1 MGPLVAAVAPAA
13 VGVGGVASGDGSLA
27 GGSDV
32 SAIGRVSVSED
43 EKPDE
48 KGVPA
53 KRGRSAEHLRAT
65 RWKPGE
71 RVPGAGRPKGMGNK
85 ITQEI
90 REIARGLLSS
100 EKYLNVLIRR
110 LESGDLSPQM
120 ETLLWQYGYGK
131 PKDTVEITITDQTK
145 LTDAELEDRIAALFV
160 EMKRLPP
167 VLDSLIEPE
176 SGAVYEAVA
185 PTGQEDDEDD
195 GL

>member
-1 MGPLVAAVAPAA
+1 MSDDETSEGAP
-13 VGVGGVASGDGSLA
+13 
-27 GGSDV
+27 
-32 SAIGRVSVSED
+32 
-43 EKPDE
+43 KPAPV
-48 KGVPA
+48 K
-53 KRGRSAEHLRAT
+53 KGRSADHLKAT
-65 RWKPGE
+65 RWKPGQAP
-71 RVPGAGRPKGMGNK
+71 PGPGRPKGVPNK

-167 VLDSLIEPE
+167 VVE
-176 SGAVYEAVA
+176 SVAAPVAEAVYEAVVGA
-185 PTGQEDDEDD
+185 TDDDED